1 MESDPPTAYHR
12 ILLKLSGEAL
22 AGPNGNSVDP
32 EAITSIC
39 LQIKEISEL
48 GVEIALVL
56 GGGNIFRGF
65 AASRSGMNRTDAD
78 FMGMLATVINAM
90 AMKDRLL
97 NIGLDVRVL
106 SAITK
111 DAFTEPYVIRKAKH
125 HLDKHRLIILAGG
138 TGNPFF
144 STDTAAALRASE
156 IGADVLIKAT
166 KVDGVYSA
174 DPLENENAEF
184 YPQLSYMDVVEK
196 DLKVMDLTAVTMC
209 RENKI
214 PIVVFS
220 MNKAGNLKKAV
231 KGEKVGSIIS

>member
-1 MESDPPTAYHR
+1 MDSDPPTAYRR

-22 AGPNGNSVDP
+22 AGSNGYGIDP

-78 FMGMLATVINAM
+78 YMGMLATVINAM

-97 NIGLDVRVL
+97 NIDLDVRVM
-106 SAITK
+106 SAVTI
-111 DAFTEPYVIRKAKH
+111 DAFTEKYVIRKAKH
-125 HLDKHRLIILAGG
+125 HLDKKRLVILAGG

-156 IGADVLIKAT
+156 IGADVLLKAT
-166 KVDGVYSA
+166 KVDGVYSK
-174 DPLENENAEF
+174 DPMENDDAKF
-184 YPQLSYMDVVEK
+184 YSELSYMDVVK
-196 DLKVMDLTAVTMC
+196 QDLKVMDLTSITMC
-209 RENKI
+209 KENKI
-214 PIVVFS
+214 PVFVFN
-220 MNKAGNLKKAV
+220 MNVAGNLKKAV
-231 KGEKVGSIIS
+231 MGEKVGTIIS